1 VGRHTGQKDT
11 YSTRQLLDFALAVVS
26 IFDAGIFKAVSCTS
40 QIVEENFWESTLPV
54 FIHGESL
61 QHLLMWRWPIAIACS
76 LLRVLVTLVS
86 YGKWLNRPR
95 FWLGVQTRVNLREHW
110 RFGDHSRYL
119 RGQES
124 PSNGAFLRAMDIF
137 EGDNVRIFFPHA
149 VNLTLNWLAAA
160 AVGCHSKFSQWTIH
174 PLRRGLR
181 SKLFGHL
188 FIDLLTLQP
197 GDDMVWYM
205 IY

>member
-1 VGRHTGQKDT
+1 
-11 YSTRQLLDFALAVVS
+11 
-26 IFDAGIFKAVSCTS
+26 
-40 QIVEENFWESTLPV
+40 
-54 FIHGESL
+54 
-61 QHLLMWRWPIAIACS
+61 MWRWPIAIVCS

-95 FWLGVQTRVNLREHW
+95 FWLGVQTRVNLREHR

-137 EGDNVRIFFPHA
+137 EKDNVRIFFPHA

-181 SKLFGHL
+181 PKIIWPLVHWSTDSWAGGWHGVIYDILRDSPYAGSVTSNWYCKPKHFNCNHALTILF
-188 FIDLLTLQP
+188 FC
-197 GDDMVWYM
+197 
-205 IY
+205 